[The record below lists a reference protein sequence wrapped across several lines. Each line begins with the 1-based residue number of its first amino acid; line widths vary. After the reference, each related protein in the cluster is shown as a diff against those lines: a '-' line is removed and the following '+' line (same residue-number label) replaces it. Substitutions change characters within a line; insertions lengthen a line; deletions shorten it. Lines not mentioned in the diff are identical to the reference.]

1 MGYLL
6 RLTGEQTSI
15 GVLQAPGT
23 SVSNQLSH
31 IWMNGCEA
39 VIKSGEAG

>member
-1 MGYLL
+1 MGGLWL
-6 RLTGEQTSI
+6 MVAQTSI

-23 SVSNQLSH
+23 SVSDQLSH

-39 VIKSGEAG
+39 AIEGGEAG